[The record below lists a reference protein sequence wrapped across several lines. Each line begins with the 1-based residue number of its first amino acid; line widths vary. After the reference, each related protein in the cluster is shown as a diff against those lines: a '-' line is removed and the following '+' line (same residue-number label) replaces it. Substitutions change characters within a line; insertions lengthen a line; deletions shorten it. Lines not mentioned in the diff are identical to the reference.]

1 MPGATYYKTSQEWLD
16 NSILLIEAHPTT
28 TRITTKY
35 AIKRPRAATETAP
48 AKGPRAN
55 LVLKTYDPTSGAT
68 LKYKTSKAAEVNR
81 LVQCMGRLGKGMAG
95 VAGAREALGEP
106 AAATAAAAQEEA
118 APEKEAEKA
127 QQAPQGGKK
136 KKKGRK

>member
-1 MPGATYYKTSQEWLD
+1 MPLTHAAKQ
-16 NSILLIEAHPTT
+16 

-35 AIKRPRAATETAP
+35 AIKRPRPATETSL

-106 AAATAAAAQEEA
+106 AAAAAPQEEA
-118 APEKEAEKA
+118 APEKEVDKA